1 MKLVKS
7 ASTENKE
14 EDKIE
19 LKKKINELIKE
30 IDHCVA
36 LLNNQCMNSELINI
50 NLIIADRPYPLKVKP
65 EEEEMVKNAAKQIN
79 QKVNELKDV
88 YAAKDKQD
96 FLAMSALTYAVEAA
110 HLKNKSSHFDL
121 QSQQKITDIAKLLND
136 L

>member
-1 MKLVKS
+1 
-7 ASTENKE
+7 
-14 EDKIE
+14 
-19 LKKKINELIKE
+19 
-30 IDHCVA
+30 
-36 LLNNQCMNSELINI
+36 MNSELINI

-79 QKVNELKDV
+79 QKVNDLKDV

-121 QSQQKITDIAKLLND
+121 QSQQKINDIAELLKD
-136 L
+136 F